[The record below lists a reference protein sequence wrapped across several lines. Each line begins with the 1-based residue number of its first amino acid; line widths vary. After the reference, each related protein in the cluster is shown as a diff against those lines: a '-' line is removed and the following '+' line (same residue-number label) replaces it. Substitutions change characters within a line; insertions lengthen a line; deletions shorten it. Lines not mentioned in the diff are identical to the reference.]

1 MNFVCIHFRYY
12 SNQVSNVMK
21 ILNVAE
27 KNDAAKTISNFLSNG
42 TARRVSIQMCIT
54 VDGCAINISHYH
66 YCFVNCRLRGCHNTT
81 KYIRFPHNFADK
93 RQTWWWHQFRDICWH
108 MNLSAVTVAGRAVIP
123 LVCSMRQWSNN
134 AQRIPWKSRKRWR
147 EKCVSMFPNFVIYLY
162 IIHWLIPNSN
172 SNFIQVRSCGALI
185 IWTDCDREGENI
197 GYEIIDVCRSLKPN
211 IPVYRAKFSEITAAS
226 IKRALQNIGQP
237 DERQSQA
244 VDVRSELD
252 LRIGAAFTRFQTLR
266 YQSVFPTQVDGLV
279 SYGSCQI
286 PTLGFV
292 ARRFM
297 EVEKFIPQ
305 PFWKIKS

>member
-1 MNFVCIHFRYY
+1 M
-12 SNQVSNVMK
+12 
-21 ILNVAE
+21 
-27 KNDAAKTISNFLSNG
+27 
-42 TARRVSIQMCIT
+42 
-54 VDGCAINISHYH
+54 
-66 YCFVNCRLRGCHNTT
+66 
-81 KYIRFPHNFADK
+81 
-93 RQTWWWHQFRDICWH
+93 
-108 MNLSAVTVAGRAVIP
+108 
-123 LVCSMRQWSNN
+123 
-134 AQRIPWKSRKRWR
+134 
-147 EKCVSMFPNFVIYLY
+147 
-162 IIHWLIPNSN
+162 
-172 SNFIQVRSCGALI
+172 RSCGALI